1 MEGFAKLDEKNRHVN
16 HEMLGYNEYLL
27 AGFHHEIRFFF
38 PNSNIKHL
46 RSGNYN
52 GIAFEHV

>member
-38 PNSNIKHL
+38 SEFKHQTPQKWEL
-46 RSGNYN
+46 QWNC
-52 GIAFEHV
+52 F